1 MARPRS
7 VPEDVAVERALLAF
21 WEHGYD
27 RTSIADLSEAIGVGP
42 SSIYNTF
49 ETKEG
54 LFRRATARYLETY
67 AAPTVELLSTDSS
80 DGVVEFT
87 RNLMRGLATLYTTKG
102 QPRGCAIFQSGGSGS
117 PSDSR
122 ACAITQGLK
131 HGIEQGIRKR
141 FESFASRGE
150 KLSASPRTLAQFVVS
165 VLCGISQ
172 LASDGANRKEL
183 FKVVEHTAR
192 SCVASGTA

>member
-7 VPEDVAVERALLAF
+7 VPEEVAVERALLAF

-49 ETKEG
+49 ETKEA
-54 LFRRATARYLETY
+54 LYQRALGRYVETY
-67 AAPTVELLSTDSS
+67 AAPTMELLNS
-80 DGVVEFT
+80 DGGEDVVEFT
-87 RNLMRGLATLYTTKG
+87 REVMRGLVRLYTTEG
-102 QPRGCAIFQSGGSGS
+102 QPRGCAIFQSGGAGS
-117 PSDSR
+117 PEDSN
-122 ACAITQGLK
+122 ACALTQGLK
-131 HGIEQGIRKR
+131 HVVESSLRRR
-141 FESFASRGE
+141 FESFSRRGA
-150 KLSASPRTLAQFVVS
+150 KLSVPPRTLAQFVVS

-172 LASDGANRKEL
+172 LASDGASRKDL

-192 SCVASGTA
+192 SCVVNAV